1 MEDKLLTLE
10 ETRILL
16 SVHKDT
22 LRRWDNSGKL
32 KSVKTEG
39 GHRRYKQSDVDKILG
54 TKREVKEENKNK
66 VAVYCRVSSHEQ
78 KEKGDLERQKG
89 RLLEFCVNKKYDVGY
104 ILEEVGSGMND
115 NRAKLLKLMDLAKNK
130 EITKVIIEHKDRLTR
145 FNKNILIKYFES
157 HNVTV
162 EWTCETLSKS
172 YENELVEDMLSLITS
187 FSSKIYGRRSAEN
200 RKKKEVAK

>member
-10 ETRILL
+10 KTRILL
-16 SVHKDT
+16 GVCKDT
-22 LRRWDNSGKL
+22 LRDWDNKGKL

-39 GHRRYKQSDVDKILG
+39 GHRRYKQSDVDAIIG
-54 TKREVKEENKNK
+54 TKREVETKNKEK

-78 KEKGDLERQKG
+78 KEKGDLDRQKA
-89 RLLEFCVNKKYDVGY
+89 RLLEHCIEKKYDVGY
-104 ILEEVGSGMND
+104 IFDEVGSGMND
-115 NRAKLLKLMDLAKNK
+115 NRAKLLKLMDLAKDK
-130 EITKVIIEHKDRLTR
+130 EITKIIIEHKDRLTR

-157 HNVTV
+157 HNVVV
-162 EWTCETLSKS
+162 EWTCETLSKG

-200 RKKKEVAK
+200 RKKKESK